1 MQDKYPE
8 YSTYCDFFNNC
19 LETLDAYLNETS
31 EIHVVRRLFS
41 LDEHLISDDDLAF
54 YIQHFTQYLLAYL
67 PEDEEID
74 TESPK
79 FKQALYTQIAC
90 HIFRINPTAIV
101 SPKSYKVDEVR
112 ETFVLDFDKNKN
124 TWCDIANEDF
134 ANLKKKSYGL
144 YGLYAYDRPGART
157 KYGHHNITEEWEDIQ
172 ELHGVIQHRQD
183 DEADIQG
190 RESSLTYHG
199 LFTPDFE
206 LETDKLNNYRVKF
219 VRDYETLY
227 LFIKQYDANNYLRG
241 RQSHITLVMDEDRK
255 YFGRQE

>member
-1 MQDKYPE
+1 MSY
-8 YSTYCDFFNNC
+8 Y
-19 LETLDAYLNETS
+19 TLQRLLKRPNEQYFLQKR
-31 EIHVVRRLFS
+31 VVYQKDNKRLK
-41 LDEHLISDDDLAF
+41 DDVGNIIRKD
-54 YIQHFTQYLLAYL
+54 
-67 PEDEEID
+67 D
-74 TESPK
+74 
-79 FKQALYTQIAC
+79 
-90 HIFRINPTAIV
+90 V
-101 SPKSYKVDEVR
+101 
-112 ETFVLDFDKNKN
+112 
-124 TWCDIANEDF
+124 
-134 ANLKKKSYGL
+134 G
-144 YGLYAYDRPGART
+144 
-157 KYGHHNITEEWEDIQ
+157 NITEEWEDIQ

-241 RQSHITLVMDEDRK
+241 RQSHITLVMDEDKK